1 MRAAR
6 PECNHDEMETGTIAL
21 VTLITGLIT
30 AFVSLV
36 SAVGVL
42 VVNSKVD
49 RLTGRVDALESTMH
63 VVLAVVMGRKLP
75 SSGSD

>member
-1 MRAAR
+1 
-6 PECNHDEMETGTIAL
+6 METGTIAL
-21 VTLITGLIT
+21 ATLITGLIT
-30 AFVSLV
+30 ALVSLV

-49 RLTGRVDALESTMH
+49 RLTGRVDALETTLHM
-63 VVLAVVMGRKLP
+63 VVTVVMGRKLP

>member
-1 MRAAR
+1 
-6 PECNHDEMETGTIAL
+6 METGTIAL

-30 AFVSLV
+30 ALVSLV

-49 RLTGRVDALESTMH
+49 RLTGRVDALENTMH
-63 VVLAVVMGRKLP
+63 VVLAAVMGRKLP

>member
-1 MRAAR
+1 M
-6 PECNHDEMETGTIAL
+6 MEGMDATVLEVLTAL
-21 VTLITGLIT
+21 LS
-30 AFVSLV
+30 FV

-49 RLTGRVDALESTMH
+49 RLTGRVEALEATLHM
-63 VVLAVVMGRKLP
+63 VVTVVMGRKLP